1 MKDRGKLFS
10 VSMPSWSCLYRKM
23 IFILAKAGC
32 RAVAPDLIGFGKS
45 DKPMFR
51 TGYSYVKYI
60 ARMKSFIDALEL
72 RDMIIIGQYWGST
85 IGFRLVVGNTHR
97 LSRVVPLRS
106 EQSYDDWLIGAIDK
120 IADAKPKKL
129 DVCDVCY
136 VASLIT
142 VFGFLS
148 CDLMKGFVL

>member
-1 MKDRGKLFS
+1 
-10 VSMPSWSCLYRKM
+10 M
-23 IFILAKAGC
+23 IFILAKVGY

-45 DKPMFR
+45 DKPMIR
-51 TGYSYVKYI
+51 NDYSYAKYT

-72 RDMIIIGQYWGST
+72 RDMIIIGRYLGQY
-85 IGFRLVVGNTHR
+85 
-97 LSRVVPLRS
+97 
-106 EQSYDDWLIGAIDK
+106 DWLIGAIDK

-129 DVCDVCY
+129 DVCY
-136 VASLIT
+136 VASLVT

>member
-1 MKDRGKLFS
+1 MLMKDRARLFS

-23 IFILAKAGC
+23 TFILAKAGY

-45 DKPMFR
+45 DKPMIR
-51 TGYSYVKYI
+51 IDYSYAKYT

-72 RDMIIIGQYWGST
+72 RDMIIIGQYGGST
-85 IGFRLVVGNTHR
+85 IGFRLVVGNMHR
-97 LSRVVPLRS
+97 LPRVVPLRS
-106 EQSYDDWLIGAIDK
+106 ERFYDDWLIGAINK
-120 IADAKPKKL
+120 IADAKPRKS
-129 DVCDVCY
+129 DVCY